1 MIFTDVNGV
10 SSSAKLAISVSFK
23 TKNKFLR
30 NILTKSD
37 PNIDPWGTPVITSN
51 QSWNEFPILVHCLL
65 LDK

>member
-51 QSWNEFPILVHCLL
+51 QS
-65 LDK
+65 